1 MTGKKKKSS
10 LHTRWQTLP
19 AGLRTAA
26 GWLFGWGVC
35 CAAAVLAVYYWRVF
49 YSYDRFPAL
58 WLTAAA
64 VGVVSVLYF
73 SVRCVLRF
81 VPTLAGKAALLLVL
95 AGLGFCFGDPP
106 MQVPDEQGHFL
117 REYAISMGRFDFD
130 AERSYPGDVTL
141 LVRDFPGAYTN
152 GNDGAALKQYCHL
165 ADENDPNGLKL
176 PDGPVLSVSDCFAAY
191 RADVAAW
198 RQTGVEPED
207 PVKEPLVVMLIPYLV
222 GALGMAAVR
231 TLGGGALACLY
242 AGRVCGLLRYALLAY
257 LALRGQ
263 KRWRGAFLSVLF
275 LPLAL
280 FMAGSLNY
288 DAILLGLYAVA
299 ASLLLR
305 EEFGKKQMT
314 GFVICVALIN
324 TIKPWINLLW
334 IPGLLFLDKKNRR
347 TRLGP
352 WGSMAV
358 TLAASLAATALTSGY
373 GRLARHNYGVV
384 ARMLGGT
391 VSTLDQLKFCLAN
404 PLRTAAVLWG
414 TLFENEFFLSGFGDF
429 GALDTHI
436 PVVAWC
442 SVLLLALGVIHDVS
456 EKPLSVRT
464 NLGLGLF
471 GAVYTVGVMAAMYLT
486 YTPVG
491 MVRVIGLQAR
501 YFLPALGCG
510 MVLLAQVIGNTL
522 RRSGHVLER
531 RASAAAERSPMLLT
545 GFAVGALGALLL
557 FVTYF
562 IGPVTWTVI
571 TLPV

>member
-1 MTGKKKKSS
+1 MTKTKKKGG
-10 LHTRWQTLP
+10 LGARWRALP

-26 GWLFGWGVC
+26 EWIVGWGIC
-35 CAAAVLAVYYWRVF
+35 CAAAVSVVYYWRVF

-64 VGVVSVLYF
+64 VGIVSVLYF
-73 SVRCVLRF
+73 GVRCILRF

-95 AGLGFCFGDPP
+95 VGLGFCFGDPP
-106 MQVPDEQGHFL
+106 MQVPDESGHFL
-117 REYAISMGRFDFD
+117 REYAVSMGRFDFD
-130 AERSYPGDVTL
+130 AERGYPADVTL
-141 LVRDFPGAYTN
+141 LVQDFPGAYTN
-152 GNDGAALKQYCHL
+152 GNNGATIKQYCHP

-176 PDGPVLSVSDCFAAY
+176 PDGPVWSVADCFAAY

-198 RQTGVEPED
+198 RQTGIEPAE

-222 GALGMAAVR
+222 GAAGMALVR
-231 TLGGGALACLY
+231 ALGGGALACLY
-242 AGRVCGLLRYALLAY
+242 AGRVCGLLQYALLAY

-263 KRWRGAFLSVLF
+263 KRWRGAFLAVLF

-288 DAILLGLYAVA
+288 DALLLGLYAVA

-334 IPGLLFLDKKNRR
+334 APGLLFLDKKNRR
-347 TRLGP
+347 TRLGA
-352 WGSMAV
+352 WGGMGV
-358 TLAASLAATALTSGY
+358 TLAVSLAATALTSGY
-373 GRLARHNYGVV
+373 GRLARQNYGFV
-384 ARMLGGT
+384 ARMLGDV
-391 VSTLDQLKFCLAN
+391 VSVPDQLKFCLSN

-414 TLFENEFFLSGFGDF
+414 TLFENEFFLSGLGDF

-442 SVLLLALGVIHDVS
+442 SVLLLALGIVHDVS
-456 EKPLSVRT
+456 EKPLAART
-464 NLGLGLF
+464 NVGLGLF
-471 GAVYTVGVMAAMYLT
+471 GAIYTVGVMAAMYLT

-491 MVRVIGLQAR
+491 MVRVIGLQTR

-510 MVLLAQVIGNTL
+510 MVVIAQLLGSIL
-522 RRSGHVLER
+522 RKNGHVLER

-545 GFAVGALGALLL
+545 GFAVGALGALML
-557 FVTYF
+557 FATYF
-562 IGPVTWTVI
+562 IGPVTWMVPA
-571 TLPV
+571 LPV